1 MQISQRNKK
10 FYQTKANLFVN
21 KIEQVI
27 FQWRKSIMEK
37 VVKKYKLKS
46 REQEQDNLDFWQNQT
61 IEFKLEILESLRMD
75 AIKLG
80 LYPDYKDGDQ
90 RLQRVL
96 RIVKQKWS

>member
-1 MQISQRNKK
+1 
-10 FYQTKANLFVN
+10 
-21 KIEQVI
+21 
-27 FQWRKSIMEK
+27 MEK

-96 RIVKQKWS
+96 RIVKQK